1 MISLKDAYKK
11 AIEANPKRIIRAC
24 WEFHDHYEFFASS
37 NIVAVIS
44 VDKVNGKVNAH
55 ALISEDGVDPNKRKE
70 YSKEYLEQL
79 LKEAP

>member
-11 AIEANPKRIIRAC
+11 AVEANPKRVVRAC
-24 WEFHDHYEFFASS
+24 WEFSDHYEFFISS

-44 VDKVNGKVNAH
+44 IDKVAGNVDAH
-55 ALISEDGVDPNKRKE
+55 ALISEDGVDPSKRKE

-79 LKEAP
+79 LKEVP